1 MLECLSEKEENE
13 VRNVKWKG
21 GGVENEGEYL
31 RSLLGACV
39 PGTFRCFSFDL
50 PPQLRAL
57 LCEQLGPSQ
66 IVDYGIGTC

>member
-1 MLECLSEKEENE
+1 MFEREGGERGEECK
-13 VRNVKWKG
+13 VARKRM
-21 GGVENEGEYL
+21 ENEGGYL

-57 LCEQLGPSQ
+57 LCEQLSPSQ